1 MIDMTDKKMMKRS
14 VRYLLI
20 LAVGLVLGLG
30 SIGYMP
36 GQPVVAEAAS
46 GTAGE
51 VVTAEQI
58 DPGETAETTVT
69 AETDNDSAVLILVM
83 GGGLIIIL
91 AVVISVVSTVV
102 STIGAVAGGDE

>member
-1 MIDMTDKKMMKRS
+1 MIVMTEKKTMKRS

-30 SIGYMP
+30 SMGYIP
-36 GQPVVAEAAS
+36 GQPSVAEAAATS
-46 GTAGE
+46 E
-51 VVTAEQI
+51 LN
-58 DPGETAETTVT
+58 ETAEAADT
-69 AETDNDSAVLILVM
+69 AEADNENGVLVLVL

-102 STIGAVAGGDE
+102 STIGAVASENE

>member
-1 MIDMTDKKMMKRS
+1 MIVMTEKKTMKRS

-36 GQPVVAEAAS
+36 GQPSVTEAAATSELNETAEAAD
-46 GTAGE
+46 
-51 VVTAEQI
+51 TAE
-58 DPGETAETTVT
+58 A
-69 AETDNDSAVLILVM
+69 DNENAVLVLVM

-91 AVVISVVSTVV
+91 AVVISVISSVV